1 MFGLRVLSFTS
12 LLCYLQAVIGTI
24 KDPRQRSN
32 GTKYTV
38 KDAILS
44 AFSAFF
50 MQCESFL
57 DHQRQIQTQQ
67 GRDNAQTIFEVEQ
80 IPSDSVRVSVLSMQQ
95 V

>member
-24 KDPRQRSN
+24 KDPRQPRN

-38 KDAILS
+38 KDAILR

-57 DHQRQIQTQQ
+57 YDLRIDRKHQICVMKKSRCRRGLIALLIGVNLT
-67 GRDNAQTIFEVEQ
+67 
-80 IPSDSVRVSVLSMQQ
+80 
-95 V
+95 